1 MNTLKL
7 LPTLLLSLLFL
18 NSCSSDD
25 DPEIPLGD
33 YENGF
38 FITNE
43 GPFQTGSGTITFV
56 GDDGIVSQNIYKSV
70 NKEDLGNIV
79 NSMTIGAEKAYIV
92 VNNSNKIVVVN
103 RYTMEKI
110 TTIEG
115 DDISNPR
122 YFVIEGNTGYV
133 SNWGDPFDPSDDFIA
148 VIDLNTNEVFE
159 TIPVGEGPED
169 MITSSSKLF
178 VNLQGGF
185 VQNNKVVVVDTN
197 SNSVATTITV
207 GDVPNSLIDDG
218 SGSIWIL
225 CEGVPS
231 WTGNETAGSIYKIEI
246 ASLSISALNFG
257 LTEHP
262 TLLNYESNNLYFNLN
277 GKIFTMSTSSNE
289 IPDESIEGLD
299 GFYYSMLIRNNE
311 LFATDA
317 KDFSSEGDL
326 KIFDLN
332 SGALLETVKTGIIPG
347 DIVFQN

>member
-1 MNTLKL
+1 MNTLKFL
-7 LPTLLLSLLFL
+7 STLLLSMVFL

-25 DPEIPLGD
+25 EPEIPLGD
-33 YENGF
+33 YERGF

-43 GPFQTGSGTITFV
+43 GPFQNGSGTITFV
-56 GDDGIVSQNIYKSV
+56 GDDGIVRQNVYKTV
-70 NKEDLGNIV
+70 NNEDLGNIV
-79 NSMTIGAEKAYIV
+79 NSMTIGSENAYIV

-103 RYTMEKI
+103 RYTMEKV

-115 DDISNPR
+115 DNISNPR
-122 YFVIEGNTGYV
+122 DFVIQGNTGYV
-133 SNWGDPFDPSDDFIA
+133 SNWGDPLNSSDDFIA
-148 VIDLNTNEVFE
+148 VIDLNTNELFT

-169 MITSSSKLF
+169 MIISNSKLF

-185 VQNNKVVVVDTN
+185 GQNNKVVVVDTN
-197 SNSVATTITV
+197 SNSVVATITI

-218 SGSIWIL
+218 SGSIWVL
-225 CEGVPS
+225 CEGIPN
-231 WTGNETAGSIYKIEI
+231 WTGNETAGGIYKIETANLTI
-246 ASLSISALNFG
+246 SNLDFDLS
-257 LTEHP
+257 EHP
-262 TLLNYESNNLYFNLN
+262 ILLNYESNNLYFNLN
-277 GKIFTMSTSSNE
+277 GKVFAMNTGSNE
-289 IPDESIEGLD
+289 IPDESIDGLD
-299 GFYYSMLIRNNE
+299 GFYYSMMIRNNE

>member
-1 MNTLKL
+1 MNTLKFL
-7 LPTLLLSLLFL
+7 STLLLSIVFL
-18 NSCSSDD
+18 NSCTSDD

-33 YENGF
+33 YERGF

-56 GDDGIVSQNIYKSV
+56 GDDGIVSQNIYKTV
-70 NKEDLGNIV
+70 NNEDLGNIV
-79 NSMTIGAEKAYIV
+79 NSMTIGSEKAYIV

-115 DDISNPR
+115 DNISNPR
-122 YFVIEGNTGYV
+122 YFVIQGNTGYV

-148 VIDLNTNEVFE
+148 LIDLNTTEVFG
-159 TIPVGEGPED
+159 TISVGEGPED
-169 MITSSSKLF
+169 MIISNSKLF

-185 VQNNKVVVVDTN
+185 GQNNKVVVIDTN
-197 SNSVATTITV
+197 SNSVTTTITV
-207 GDVPNSLIDDG
+207 GDIPNSLIDDG
-218 SGSIWIL
+218 SGNIWVL
-225 CEGVPS
+225 CEGVPN
-231 WTGNETAGSIYKIEI
+231 WTGNETAGSIYKIET

-257 LTEHP
+257 LTDHP

-277 GKIFTMSTSSNE
+277 SKIFAMNTSSNE
-289 IPDESIEGLD
+289 IPDESINGLD
-299 GFYYSMLIRNNE
+299 GFYYTMLIRNNE

-326 KIFDLN
+326 RIFDLN
-332 SGALLETVKTGIIPG
+332 SGVLLETIKTGIIPG